1 MSIDGSLNGQSNAR
15 GVISARWLQPVFT
28 ATLLFSACLLF
39 IVQPLFARMSLPL
52 LGGTPSVW
60 AVAMCFFQA
69 ILLAGYGYAHALRKF
84 LGPLQS
90 LAIHTLVLFAAFS
103 LLPFSAPVSASPING
118 QAAGITLAW
127 LYFKAIGIPFF
138 ALSATAPLLQ
148 SWFGRTKHRHAASPY
163 FLYAASN
170 IGSIGA
176 LFAYPL
182 LIEPFL
188 SLNQQVQLWTFLF
201 AVLIVAITMC
211 GHLHMRH
218 LAPAVAAE
226 ASAAEAEP
234 ITAGRRF
241 YWVVMAFVPSALLV
255 AWTNYLTGDIAS
267 APFLWLP
274 PLVMFLLTFVLEF
287 RDRPV
292 IPARLLT
299 LAQALAVPATLLF
312 QYGVPP
318 GFTVLAL
325 AVSMLSF
332 FASALICHRQLYNS
346 RPSAANLTEF
356 YVMMSV
362 GGVLGGLF
370 VSIVSPIV
378 FSANIEYPLLLVAAL
393 VLRQKMQAAED
404 RIELPFNPIFWLK
417 IIGLAVI
424 VYALLQTALP
434 HLVRNPLEVAVLA
447 MMPLGF
453 LIARKWLP
461 ALACL
466 VALPMLLNIGRTHEI
481 VTVRNYFGVLG
492 VQDSADGNLRWLR
505 HGTTF
510 HGAQLLSETRPD
522 FDGVPYAS
530 AYYSPT
536 GGMARALLA
545 KQDLMALA
553 GRKPAVGIVGL
564 GSGAFSCYRRNGEAW
579 TFFEID
585 PDVIRI
591 ARNPAYFTYLSK
603 CGQTMRFVEGDA
615 RLMIQQEADGAFDF
629 LLIDAF
635 SSDSIP
641 THLLTVEAIQTY
653 LRRMKPNGV
662 LVIHL
667 SNRFMD
673 LPPFVAATATAADAG
688 LGNRLIVDLSADASK
703 GATPSSVMV
712 LSRDAAALDVLDREL
727 GRKTIVDHT
736 LVKPWTDDFTNATA
750 AILRNLTHGASGAA
764 E

>member
-1 MSIDGSLNGQSNAR
+1 MSIDSSLSGQSDAR
-15 GVISARWLQPVFT
+15 GRISARWLEPAFT
-28 ATLLFSACLLF
+28 GTLLLSAGLLF

-84 LGPLQS
+84 FGPLQS
-90 LAIHTLVLFAAFS
+90 VAIHTLVLFAAFS
-103 LLPFSAPVSASPING
+103 LLPFSAPISASPING
-118 QAAGITLAW
+118 PAAGVTLAW

-148 SWFGRTKHRHAASPY
+148 SWFGRTSHKQAASPY

-182 LIEPFL
+182 LIEPFF
-188 SLNQQVQLWTFLF
+188 SLNQQVQVWTFLF
-201 AVLIVAITMC
+201 AVLIVVITIC

-218 LAPAVAAE
+218 LAPAAAAE
-226 ASAAEAEP
+226 TSAEETQP

-255 AWTNYLTGDIAS
+255 AWTNYLTGDITS

-274 PLVMFLLTFVLEF
+274 PLAMFLLTFVLEF

-292 IPARLLT
+292 IPARVLV
-299 LAQALAVPATLLF
+299 LAQALAVPGTLLF
-312 QYGVPP
+312 QFGVPP
-318 GFTVLAL
+318 GFTVMAL
-325 AVSMLSF
+325 AVSALSF

-356 YVMMSV
+356 YVMMSL

-378 FSANIEYPLLLVAAL
+378 FSANIEYPLLLILAV
-393 VLRQKMQAAED
+393 VLRQKMSATED
-404 RIELPFNPIFWLK
+404 RIELPFNPGFWLK
-417 IIGLAVI
+417 VIALAAVL
-424 VYALLQTALP
+424 YALLQAALP
-434 HLVRNPLEVAVLA
+434 QLTRNPLEIAVLA
-447 MMPLGF
+447 IMPLGF

-461 ALACL
+461 ALACIM
-466 VALPMLLNIGRTHEI
+466 ALPVLLNIGRAHEI

-492 VQDSADGNLRWLR
+492 VQDSADGKLRWLR

-510 HGAQLLSETRPD
+510 HGAQLRSEARPD
-522 FDGVPYAS
+522 FDGVPFAS

-545 KQDLMALA
+545 KQDMMALA
-553 GRKPAVGIVGL
+553 DQKPVVGVVGL
-564 GSGAFSCYRRNGEAW
+564 GSGAFSCYRRSGEAW

-585 PDVIRI
+585 PDVIQI
-591 ARNPAYFTYLSK
+591 ARNPDYFTYLSK
-603 CGQTMRFVEGDA
+603 CGQTMRFVKGDA
-615 RLMIQQEADGAFDF
+615 RLMIQREADGAFDY

-641 THLLTVEAIQTY
+641 THLLTVEAIETY

-662 LVIHL
+662 LVIHV

-673 LPPFVAATATAADAG
+673 LPPFVAATAWAADAK
-688 LGNRLIVDLSADASK
+688 LGNRLIIDLSADASK

-712 LSRDAAALDVLDREL
+712 LSRDASVLGMLDREL
-727 GRKTIVDHT
+727 GQKTIVDHA

-750 AILRNLTHGASGAA
+750 AILRNLMTRSQ
-764 E
+764 